1 MEIASNKGV
10 IADASTPA
18 GRAGMSESEWR
29 EAIKFDSTDTG
40 WVIMSIGMAIGAGIV
55 FLPVQVGLM
64 GLWVFLLSSVIG
76 YPAMYLFQRLFIN
89 TLAESPE
96 CKDYPSVISG
106 YLGKNWGILLGALY
120 FVMLVIWMFVYSTA
134 ITNDSASYLHTFGV
148 TEGLLSDS
156 PFYGLVLICILV
168 AISSRG
174 EKLLFKIS
182 TGMVLFDR
190 SGHRTKFTNVGRM
203 LLERGRVLLEAA
215 DKLTTDAEAL
225 ARGWE
230 THLTIVTEALVPTP
244 AFFPLI
250 DKLAA
255 KANTQLAIITEVLAG
270 AWERLEQGRADIV
283 IAPDMHFRSS
293 SEINS
298 RKLYTLMN
306 VYVAAPDHP
315 IHQEPEPLSEVT
327 RVKYRGIAVADT
339 ARERP
344 VLTVQLLDKQP
355 RLTVSTIEDK
365 RQALLAGLGVATMP
379 YPMVEKDIAEG
390 RLRVV
395 SPESTSEID
404 IIMAWRRDSMGEAKS
419 WCLRE
424 IPKLFS
430 GK

>member
-1 MEIASNKGV
+1 MAKERALTLEALRVMDAIDRRGSFAAA
-10 IADASTPA
+10 ADEL
-18 GRAGMSESEWR
+18 GRVPSA
-29 EAIKFDSTDTG
+29 
-40 WVIMSIGMAIGAGIV
+40 
-55 FLPVQVGLM
+55 
-64 GLWVFLLSSVIG
+64 LS
-76 YPAMYLFQRLFIN
+76 YTMQ
-89 TLAESPE
+89 
-96 CKDYPSVISG
+96 
-106 YLGKNWGILLGALY
+106 
-120 FVMLVIWMFVYSTA
+120 
-134 ITNDSASYLHTFGV
+134 
-148 TEGLLSDS
+148 
-156 PFYGLVLICILV
+156 
-168 AISSRG
+168 
-174 EKLLFKIS
+174 KLEEELDV
-182 TGMVLFDR
+182 VLFDR

-365 RQALLAGLGVATMP
+365 RQALLA
-379 YPMVEKDIAEG
+379 
-390 RLRVV
+390 
-395 SPESTSEID
+395 
-404 IIMAWRRDSMGEAKS
+404 WRRCRIRWSKKI
-419 WCLRE
+419 LRKGGCVSSARNRPARSILLWPGVVTVWGRRNPGVCGKFPNFLAE
-424 IPKLFS
+424 NNRLSTFYKVLNYYSCSSFGSGPKRFS
-430 GK
+430 PGVPAWQLKTMIISQPMNGIKNISAHHAERSVSCRRRN

>member
-1 MEIASNKGV
+1 MAKERALTLEALRVMDAIDRRGSFAAA
-10 IADASTPA
+10 ADEL
-18 GRAGMSESEWR
+18 GRVPSA
-29 EAIKFDSTDTG
+29 
-40 WVIMSIGMAIGAGIV
+40 
-55 FLPVQVGLM
+55 
-64 GLWVFLLSSVIG
+64 LS
-76 YPAMYLFQRLFIN
+76 YTMQ
-89 TLAESPE
+89 
-96 CKDYPSVISG
+96 
-106 YLGKNWGILLGALY
+106 
-120 FVMLVIWMFVYSTA
+120 
-134 ITNDSASYLHTFGV
+134 
-148 TEGLLSDS
+148 
-156 PFYGLVLICILV
+156 
-168 AISSRG
+168 
-174 EKLLFKIS
+174 KLEEELDV
-182 TGMVLFDR
+182 VLFDR

-365 RQALLAGLGVATMP
+365 RQA
-379 YPMVEKDIAEG
+379 
-390 RLRVV
+390 
-395 SPESTSEID
+395 
-404 IIMAWRRDSMGEAKS
+404 WRRCRIRWSKKI
-419 WCLRE
+419 LRKGGCVSSAQNRPARS
-424 IPKLFS
+424 ILLWPGVVTVW
-430 GK
+430 GKRNPGVCGKFPNFLAENNICYC